1 MVFKWGSHP
10 AEQLLAEQLLDEEHL
25 LAEQLLAEQLLDAG
39 QLEEDSIRTQNTLCL
54 CLCRKRTISH
64 RRLARTAVTNLEF
77 LLLHPTEKS
86 SHVHITERVLYTEVQ
101 RKGSVAYHRD
111 PAAIGFDLP
120 IRSLFLTPDAVL
132 ATNWAVKDQTFAN
145 NGIDDLSESLL
156 VAHAWKGPGCFRC
169 LYRHRFRRL
178 CAHCLG
184 GRSVDT
190 VRPLASPPA

>member
-1 MVFKWGSHP
+1 MWREWG
-10 AEQLLAEQLLDEEHL
+10 EQP
-25 LAEQLLAEQLLDAG
+25 LAEQLLAEQLLVEQLLDAE
-39 QLEEDSIRTQNTLCL
+39 QLLEEDSIRTQNTLCV
-54 CLCRKRTISH
+54 CLCREETISH

-169 LYRHRFRRL
+169 LSRHRFRRL